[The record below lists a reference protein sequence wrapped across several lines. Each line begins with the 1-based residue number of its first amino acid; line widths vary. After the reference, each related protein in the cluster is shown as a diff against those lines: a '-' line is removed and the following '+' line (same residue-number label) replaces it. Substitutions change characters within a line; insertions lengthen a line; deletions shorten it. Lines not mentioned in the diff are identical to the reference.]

1 MHAQSFAAS
10 STLLSVVW
18 MSTLDQ
24 QERATEKQRIR
35 KSLSA
40 LGISDDHLRG
50 LATLCDED
58 RKDIMADFHNG
69 KVRPRLL
76 YALKVLGRCE
86 CDDATIY
93 RSQFDC
99 IAKVLTAPSTL
110 PFDTQVRLTKLWI
123 ESWSEEKD
131 FEDIIKWASACQK
144 DIPKQGKWE
153 AILKKRITKAI
164 WPSPLTHEPQIGRV
178 RIQTI
183 SRGIDLLLEGERM
196 GHCLRTP
203 EQAYTRYLAAV
214 DQTVQVFH
222 LDLEK
227 NPLICATLAI
237 EQSPR
242 GPWKIADFE
251 TVGRGKPP
259 QLLRDAANEIL
270 EMINDQY
277 GFQTE
282 SDWDEDEDEDDGIL

>member
-1 MHAQSFAAS
+1 MHAQAFAAS

-50 LATLCDED
+50 LATLDD
-58 RKDIMADFHNG
+58 DARKDIMAEFHNG
-69 KVRPRLL
+69 TVRPRLL
-76 YALKVLGRCE
+76 YGLKVIGRCE
-86 CDDATIY
+86 CEDASIY
-93 RSQFDC
+93 RNQFDC
-99 IAKVLTAPSTL
+99 IAKVLPSPSTL

-123 ESWSEEKD
+123 ESCSEEKD
-131 FEDIIKWASACQK
+131 FEDIIHWASACQK

-153 AILKKRITKAI
+153 AILKKRITKTV
-164 WPSPLTHEPQIGRV
+164 WQSPLTHEAQIGKV
-178 RIQTI
+178 KIQTI

-237 EQSPR
+237 EKSPR
-242 GPWKIADFE
+242 GLWKIADFE